1 MINILVAALVAAV
14 EQELI
19 KASPAVQQAIAA
31 QLQALATAAYDYMN
45 PKPVE
50 HKEKPH
56 G

>member
-1 MINILVAALVAAV
+1 MAVGSAQEAINELASQQAQVA
-14 EQELI
+14 QQ
-19 KASPAVQQAIAA
+19 QQAIAA